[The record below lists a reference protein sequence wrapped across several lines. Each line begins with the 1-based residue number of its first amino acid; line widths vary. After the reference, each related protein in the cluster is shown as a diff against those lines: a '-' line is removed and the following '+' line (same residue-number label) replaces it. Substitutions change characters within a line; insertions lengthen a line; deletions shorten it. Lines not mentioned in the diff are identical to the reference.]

1 MAFLS
6 NTVHVP
12 FAHRFSAVIATLI
25 TDFTNYR
32 MYRKTIAELQ
42 KLSDRE
48 LTDLGLSRSEVK
60 YSATKAVYGN

>member
-12 FAHRFSAVIATLI
+12 FAHRFSGAIATLI
-25 TDFTNYR
+25 TDFMNYR

-42 KLSDRE
+42 KLSARE
-48 LTDLGLSRSEVK
+48 LADLGLSRSEIK
-60 YSATKAVYGN
+60 FSATKAVYGN